1 MEKIDIEFINKL
13 SEQIKTKDGVI
24 DVDLSDIRYN
34 ENGDLYVYNNKIRV
48 IFDNTSFRGFDLT
61 KFNTH
66 DANANFTKFDK
77 YLESSDKKLDSLLEQ
92 INKSKSI
99 IPKIKN
105 VADYVHGLNLEGY
118 VNIKKVGFSY
128 CSNQLMITIYKEF

>member
-1 MEKIDIEFINKL
+1 MEKIGVEFINKL

-24 DVDLSDIRYN
+24 AVDVSDVKYD
-34 ENGDLYVYNNKIRV
+34 ENGDFYFYNNMIRV

-61 KFNTH
+61 KFNMH
-66 DANANFTKFDK
+66 DAEANITKFDK

-105 VADYVHGLNLEGY
+105 VADYVHGLNLESY

-128 CSNQLMITIYKEF
+128 CSNQLLITIYKEF